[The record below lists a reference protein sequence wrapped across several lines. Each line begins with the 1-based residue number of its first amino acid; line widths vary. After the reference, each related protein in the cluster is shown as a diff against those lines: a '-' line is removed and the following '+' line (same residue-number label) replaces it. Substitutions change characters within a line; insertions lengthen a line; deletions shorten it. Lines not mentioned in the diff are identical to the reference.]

1 MSVHNPEVV
10 RLDIPSNAKYLTLLS
25 ACIAEM
31 LARADN
37 LAQRETVTYN
47 IQLAAHETCTNIVD
61 HAYAGDKN
69 NRILIHL
76 TLSQQPFRLV
86 IDLFDTGKSF
96 DLDLTPTPNLD
107 QPQVHGYGLFIVHSM
122 MDEVVYQPQTGNN
135 HWRLIKHL

>member
-1 MSVHNPEVV
+1 MSAHEPEVV

-61 HAYAGDKN
+61 HAYAGSKD

-76 TLSQQPFRLV
+76 ALLDHPFRLV
-86 IDLFDTGKSF
+86 IDLFDTGRSF
-96 DLDLTPTPNLD
+96 DLDMTPVPNLD
-107 QPQVHGYGLFIVHSM
+107 RPQVHGYGLFIVRSL
-122 MDEVVYQPQTGNN
+122 MDEVVYQPQLGNN